1 MSFSDNFIKRPV
13 LTTVCSILIVLVG
26 VIAIPT
32 LPIANLPNI
41 ANPLIQV
48 SAVYG
53 GANAE
58 VTEQAVTNPLEQQI
72 NGVPGMSYITS
83 NSDML
88 GNSTVSVY
96 FDQTTDIDIDQVNVQ
111 NRVSLAMP
119 QLPEQVSATG
129 VSVEQSTPSILLAY
143 EVGSSE
149 GQFDAG
155 YLNGLIYDQLYYP
168 LSRINGVATV
178 TVYGGANPAFWLFV
192 DPDKLAANGLTSED
206 VTSAV
211 QAQNSI
217 AVGGLV
223 GGPPAAGNQAY
234 TYPILVENNGNLTSI
249 DDFNN
254 LILNRSATGNLLK
267 LSDVGE
273 VRYGTNT
280 YSVQAI
286 DKNNHPSLTI
296 GVFQTPSSNAL
307 DVSDA
312 VVKQMEQFAST
323 APPGV
328 TVNQIYDIGEFIEAS
343 VDGVIDALGLAIVL
357 VLIILFVFL
366 QNWRATLVPSLAIPI
381 SLVGTFA
388 FLKVF
393 GFSINQLTL
402 LGLVLATGLVVD
414 DAIVVIEAV
423 SSNIEKGMKPR
434 EAALE
439 CMGELFGALLA
450 TALVLMAVFVPVAF
464 YPGGIGIIYQQFA
477 LTIAFSIAISAFNAL
492 TFSPMLSGLIL
503 PKQKPKE
510 PRGFSWIVIGVIVG
524 LAFGHFSA
532 DSFGSWTYILGL
544 VVGALAGANL
554 GLIFRVFNAGF
565 ARLQSF
571 YATLLKILIKARLL
585 ILAGLAAGIA
595 LTVFAF
601 SALPTAFIPDEDQG
615 YGLGI
620 YQLQN
625 GASLNETK
633 EFASAIAKVLGEE
646 PELENAAIISGSG
659 FNGSSPDQ
667 GLFFFGLKPLSER
680 KQASQSAEAIIK
692 SLNEKLVGLSDGM
705 AVAIGP
711 PAVPGFSPQGGFY
724 FQFNDLSNGAY
735 SFNQLSDMAGELIK
749 EANASGD
756 FQKVYSQF
764 NPSSP
769 AVGLSIDRDVM
780 GALNVDYQEA
790 MDTIAALAG
799 SNYTGLTYEA
809 GEVRNIYLQGAPD
822 QRETIEDVLG
832 YYVRS
837 RDGELVQ
844 VSQFAT
850 ADLSSAPPT
859 INHYNL
865 SRSVLVQGG
874 PAAGKSSG
882 QALSSIQKL
891 FESLNFNNIDYAF
904 TGLAALQL
912 SAGSASVLV
921 FGLGVLIVYLV
932 LSAQYES
939 YVTPVI
945 ILATVPLAMLGALTF
960 LAIRSIDLNIYAQVG
975 LVTLIG
981 LAAKNGIL
989 IVEVAEQKLK
999 QGMNASEAVVASA
1012 ESRLRPILMTA
1023 IAALAGFLP
1032 LVVANGAGANSQQSL
1047 GTVIFGGLVVA
1058 TVLSLGVVPP
1068 FYVVVKNLEDRLFG
1082 GNRPALDQPATDQ
1095 PATDLSNGA

>member
-48 SAVYG
+48 TAVYG

-72 NGVPGMSYITS
+72 NGVPGMSYMTS
-83 NSDML
+83 NSDME
-88 GNSTVSVY
+88 GNSTISVY
-96 FDQTTDIDIDQVNVQ
+96 FDETTDIDIDQVNVQ

-129 VSVEQSTPSILLAY
+129 VAVKQSTPSILLAY

-149 GQFDAG
+149 GQYEAS

-168 LSRINGVATV
+168 LSRIEGVANV
-178 TVYGGANPAFWLFV
+178 TIYGGANPAYWLFV

-206 VTSAV
+206 VVSAI
-211 QAQNSI
+211 QAQNSV
-217 AVGGLV
+217 AVGGMV
-223 GGPPAAGNQAY
+223 GGPPASGDQAY
-234 TYPILVENNGNLTSI
+234 TYPILIENNGNLISTE
-249 DDFNN
+249 DFNN
-254 LILNRSATGNLLK
+254 LILNRSTSGNLLK
-267 LSDVGE
+267 LRDVGE

-280 YSVQAI
+280 YNVQAI
-286 DKNNHPSLTI
+286 DKKNHPSLTI
-296 GVFQTPSSNAL
+296 GVFQTPTSNAL
-307 DVSDA
+307 NVADA
-312 VVKQMEQFAST
+312 VVKKMGEFAAT

-328 TVNQIYDIGEFIEAS
+328 TVNQIYNIGEFIEAS
-343 VDGVIDALGLAIVL
+343 VDGVVDALGLAIVL
-357 VLIILFVFL
+357 VLIILFIFL
-366 QNWRATLVPSLAIPI
+366 QNWRATIVPSLAIPI

-423 SSNIEKGMKPR
+423 SSNIEKGMSPR
-434 EAALE
+434 EAALD

-503 PKQKPKE
+503 QKEKPKQT
-510 PRGFSWIVIGVIVG
+510 RGLAWIAVGVIVG
-524 LAFGHFSA
+524 LAFGRFSSA
-532 DSFGSWTYILGL
+532 SFGSWTHVAGIAI
-544 VVGALAGANL
+544 GAFAGANL
-554 GLIFRVFNAGF
+554 TSIFRIFNSGF
-565 ARLQSF
+565 ARLQST
-571 YATLLKILIKARLL
+571 YAGMLQLLIKARL
-585 ILAGLAAGIA
+585 IVLAGLAAGIA
-595 LTVFAF
+595 LTVFSF
-601 SALPTAFIPDEDQG
+601 SAMPTAFIPDEDQG

-633 EFASAIAKVLGEE
+633 AFASKIAGVLSEE
-646 PELENAAIISGSG
+646 PELVNASVISGSG

-680 KQASQSAEAIIK
+680 KSADQSAEAIIE
-692 SLNEKLVGLSDGM
+692 SLNAKLVGLSDGM

-735 SFNQLSDMAGELIK
+735 SFNELFDMADNLIK

-756 FQKVYSQF
+756 FQKVYTQF

-769 AVGLSIDRDVM
+769 AVGLSINRDLM
-780 GALNVDYQEA
+780 GSLNVEYQEA

-799 SNYTGLTYEA
+799 STYTGLTYEA
-809 GEVRNIYLQGAPD
+809 GEVRNIYVQGAPD
-822 QRETIEDVLG
+822 ERQDIDDILS

-837 RDGELVQ
+837 RDGDMVQ
-844 VSQFAT
+844 VSQFAS

-865 SRSVLVQGG
+865 SRSVLIQGG

-882 QALSSIQKL
+882 QALTAIQQL
-891 FESLNFNNIDYAF
+891 FTKLNFTNIDYAF

-912 SAGSASVLV
+912 SAGNASVLV

-999 QGMNASEAVVASA
+999 DGLSTTDAVVASA

-1032 LVVANGAGANSQQSL
+1032 LVVANGAGAHSQQSL

-1068 FYVVVKNLEDRLFG
+1068 VYVLVKNLEQRLF
-1082 GNRPALDQPATDQ
+1082 RRQDAPAQQAE
-1095 PATDLSNGA
+1095 A